1 MFKWILNKLRGD
13 KLIWLSIFLVAMIG
27 LVVVYSASSALA
39 FRFKGGNTEYYL
51 IKHLALLGL
60 GFLVMVLIHFFDYRI
75 FAKLSTIML
84 IITIPVL
91 LYALFQ
97 GGTLNANSQG
107 RWISVFGQSF
117 QPSDLAKL
125 SLTVYLA
132 RILTQKQEVI
142 RDFKKSFLPVLGWVS
157 LICLLIAPTDLS
169 TAAVIFVTSL
179 MLMFI
184 AGVDLKYLGGL
195 VLVGAVA
202 LFILFKVA
210 DRAEIWEERW
220 ETYTAEITGKQEPVG
235 QKRQALIAISSGG
248 VIGKG
253 VGKSTARNYL
263 PQASSD
269 FAYAIVVEEYG
280 FLGGLLVLGLYLFL
294 LIRSV
299 GIVTMSKTFGALL
312 AAGLS
317 FMLVIQALINMG
329 VAVGIL
335 PVTGLTL
342 PMLSMGGTSMIFT
355 GMALGIILSVSR
367 SVKGDKK
374 KGLPTD
380 SDTGPENKLA
390 NA

>member
-1 MFKWILNKLRGD
+1 MFRWVLDKLRGD
-13 KLIWLSIFLVAMIG
+13 KLIWLSIFLIAMIG
-27 LVVVYSASSALA
+27 LLVVYSASSALA
-39 FRFKGGNTEYYL
+39 FRFKAGNTEYYL

-60 GFLVMVLIHFFDYRI
+60 GFLVMVLIHMFDYRI

-132 RILTQKQEVI
+132 KILTQKQEVI

-169 TAAVIFVTSL
+169 TSAVIFVTSL
-179 MLMFI
+179 MLMFV

-195 VLVGAVA
+195 VLAGAVA
-202 LFILFKVA
+202 LFLLFQVA
-210 DRAEIWEERW
+210 DRAEIWEQRGVTYW
-220 ETYTAEITGKQEPVG
+220 EETFGDKEPVG
-235 QKRQALIAISSGG
+235 QKRQALIAISSGS
-248 VIGKG
+248 IFGKG

-269 FAYAIVVEEYG
+269 FAYAIVIEEYG
-280 FLGGLLVLGLYLFL
+280 FIGGLIVLGLYLFL
-294 LIRSV
+294 LIRAI

-317 FMLVIQALINMG
+317 FMLVLQALINMG

-355 GMALGIILSVSR
+355 GMAMGIILSVSR
-367 SVKGDKK
+367 GVKKDKAK
-374 KGLPTD
+374 ADLETQ
-380 SDTGPENKLA
+380 SEIA

>member
-1 MFKWILNKLRGD
+1 MFSWILNKLRGD
-13 KLIWLSIFLVAMIG
+13 KLIWIAIFGVAMIG
-27 LVVVYSASSALA
+27 LLVVYSASSALA
-39 FRFKGGNTEYYL
+39 FRFQGGNTEYYL
-51 IKHLALLGL
+51 VKHLVLVAM
-60 GFLVMVLIHFFDYRI
+60 GFLVMVLVHFFDYRV
-75 FAKLSTIML
+75 FAKLSTVML
-84 IITIPVL
+84 IVTIPVL
-91 LYALFQ
+91 IYALFQ
-97 GGTLNANSQG
+97 GGTLHANSSG

-132 RILTQKQEVI
+132 RILTQKQDVI
-142 RDFKKSFLPVLGWVS
+142 KDFKNGFLPVLGWVS

-169 TAAVIFVTSL
+169 TAGVIFVTSL

-195 VLVGAVA
+195 ILVGALA
-202 LFILFKVA
+202 LLLLFMVA
-210 DRAEIWEERW
+210 DRAEIWKERW
-220 ETYTAEITGKQEPVG
+220 QDYTAEITGAQEPEG
-235 QKRQALIAISSGG
+235 QKKQALIAISSGG
-248 VIGKG
+248 IIGKG

-269 FAYAIVVEEYG
+269 FAFAIVLEEYG

-317 FMLVIQALINMG
+317 FMLVLQALINMG

-355 GMALGIILSVSR
+355 GIAFGIILSVSR
-367 SVKGDKK
+367 SVKEEK
-374 KGLPTD
+374 KGAD
-380 SDTGPENKLA
+380 AEGKGQKELA